1 VGQHHEGRLYRLIK
15 SPSRGPHRLAPSC
28 VCRPTRRQI
37 RRQVRSSLVVRA
49 RTFATINSSSE
60 VSPCAI
66 SSCACPTLQ
75 RITCGRLSAPGSRP
89 SSYAGLGT
97 LESCTVRSNSARA
110 VVPLSNPPR
119 SRASRA
125 PLITLPYSQG
135 YPSSHLRCRT
145 RFRFRATRPFQFYP
159 SRTPFPRALCA
170 ARLNTQLSSI
180 DKAAH
185 P

>member
-1 VGQHHEGRLYRLIK
+1 VGQHHEGFYRLIK

-37 RRQVRSSLVVRA
+37 RRQVRSSLVVWA

-66 SSCACPTLQ
+66 SSSACPTLQ
-75 RITCGRLSAPGSRP
+75 RTTCGRSPAPGSRP
-89 SSYAGLGT
+89 SSYVGLGT
-97 LESCTVRSNSARA
+97 LESCTVRSNPARA
-110 VVPLSNPPR
+110 VVPLPNPLQ

-125 PLITLPYSQG
+125 PLITLPYSQD
-135 YPSSHLRCRT
+135 YPSGHLHCRT

-159 SRTPFPRALCA
+159 SRAPFPRALCA

-180 DKAAH
+180 NKAAH